1 MSALPELH
9 PTRCAICGT
18 LGEATERW
26 PATLTP
32 EAFSTATFSARRLPD
47 RVHYRMVRC
56 DRCGLL
62 RSDPVIDPAAL
73 AGLYATS
80 TFDYSGEL
88 GALQRTYGEAIA
100 RIERRL
106 SDGRR
111 DGLADIGAGNGF
123 VLDAARE
130 RGWSGLVGVEPSS
143 DAIAHATP
151 ATAPLMVQAMMGP
164 GVLPE
169 GQLSAITLFQ
179 VLDHLPDPLTL
190 LQECRRALRPGGVIL
205 AWNHNA
211 SAAPARM
218 LGARS
223 PIVDVEHTYLYD
235 PGTMRQLFAAA
246 GFVEPQ
252 VSAVWN
258 RYSVRYLA
266 HLAPL
271 PPTLKRALLRLLSG
285 PLGRPELRVPLGNLC
300 LTAINP
306 GD

>member
-1 MSALPELH
+1 MTGLPALQ
-9 PTRCAICGT
+9 PTQCAICGT
-18 LGEATERW
+18 LDGATERW

-73 AGLYATS
+73 SELYAAS
-80 TFDYSGEL
+80 TFDYASEL
-88 GALQRTYGEAIA
+88 GALQRTYGDALG
-100 RIERRL
+100 RL
-106 SDGRR
+106 ESRLEGGAL

-123 VLDAARE
+123 VLDAALA
-130 RGWSGLVGVEPSS
+130 RGWHRVTGVEPSA
-143 DAIAHATP
+143 DAIAHASEAVRP
-151 ATAPLMVQAMMGP
+151 HLIQAMMGP

-169 GQLSAITLFQ
+169 ASLSGITLFQ

-190 LQECRRALRPGGVIL
+190 LQDCRRALRPGGVIL

-211 SAAPARM
+211 RALSARL
-218 LGARS
+218 LGERS

-235 PGTMRQLFAAA
+235 PQTMRRLFQAA
-246 GFVEPQ
+246 GFVDPQ
-252 VSAVWN
+252 VQPVWN
-258 RYSVRYLA
+258 RYSIRYLA

-271 PPTLKRALLRLLSG
+271 PDAAKRRLLRVLDG

-300 LTAINP
+300 LTAVNP
-306 GD
+306 G

>member
-1 MSALPELH
+1 MTALPELH

-32 EAFSTATFSARRLPD
+32 EAFTTATFSARRLPD

-62 RSDPVIDPAAL
+62 RSDPVIDPSAL
-73 AGLYATS
+73 AALYATS

-88 GALQRTYGEAIA
+88 GALQRTYGGALA

-106 SDGRR
+106 TDGRR

-123 VLDAARE
+123 VLDAARA
-130 RGWSGLVGVEPSS
+130 RGWTGLVGVEPSS

-151 ATAPLMVQAMMGP
+151 QTAPLMVQAMMGP

-179 VLDHLPDPLTL
+179 VLDHLPDPLAL
-190 LQECRRALRPGGVIL
+190 LQECRRALSPGGVIL

-211 SAAPARM
+211 SALSARL

-235 PGTMRQLFAAA
+235 PGTMRQLFTAA
-246 GFVEPQ
+246 GFTQPQ

-258 RYSVRYLA
+258 RYSLRYLA
-266 HLAPL
+266 HLLPL
-271 PPTLKRALLRLLSG
+271 PGPLKRGVLAALAGS
-285 PLGRPELRVPLGNLC
+285 LGRPELRVPLGNLC